1 MNIIFQILFWV
12 SVTSIFHSYVL
23 FPIILKVLS
32 KKKQANSLFFQKNEE
47 ELPYVSILMSVY
59 NEENVIEKKLQ
70 SIIASNYPSSKFEIL
85 IGSDAST
92 DLTNKI
98 ISSKANT
105 KSNIKF
111 HKFEQRQ
118 GKPKTINLLENEAK
132 GSILI
137 ITDAN
142 VFFSENTIFEMVKH
156 FKNKFIGLVDS
167 QLIIQ
172 KDSVVKNGI
181 SIQESSYIS
190 REIKIKQHEG
200 NIWGTMMGPFGG
212 CYSIRKELYKK
223 VPDNFLVDDFY
234 INLNVLKQGFQ
245 SISSKESFVYEDASS
260 DIKEEFR
267 RKVRISTGN
276 FQNLFLFKHLI
287 FSRIKGLSFNF
298 ISHKIIRWLGPFL
311 ILTAILSLFFL
322 VHILFYKIML
332 IIFAGTIAA
341 LLFDLIFLLNHK
353 NFKIIRFISHFYSM
367 NLALMFGFFKYIAGV
382 KSGIWKP
389 TNRNQYQK

>member
-59 NEENVIEKKLQ
+59 NEENVIERKLQ

-98 ISSKANT
+98 ISSKAKTITNL
-105 KSNIKF
+105 KF